1 MGVMLFKSMMV
12 KIITEGLAGFERSES
27 PAQENCCSMIGESQ
41 LKFDRTLSYHLE
53 WGHRGR
59 IP

>member
-1 MGVMLFKSMMV
+1 MLFKSMMV
-12 KIITEGLAGFERSES
+12 KIITEGLAGFERSVS

-41 LKFDRTLSYHLE
+41 LKFDRILSYHLE